1 MPDWNLSDIPGSV
14 VTKAQQDMDF
24 ALRLLHR
31 DTREEALNDPALD
44 LTDEQRQELY
54 SLLDDIAG
62 MSFQDAIQRLRD
74 QGTNIL
80 L

>member
-31 DTREEALNDPALD
+31 DTREDALNDPALD

-54 SLLDDIAG
+54 SLLDDIAS
-62 MSFQDAIQRLRD
+62 MSFEDAIQRLRD
-74 QGTNIL
+74 LGTTTL